1 MIYYLIIG
9 LISAILSIFLDWLG
23 LLFMESFVFASIT
36 VGVCL
41 ERNFI
46 GGKKE
51 EKKEIFSPVGYAPL
65 I

>member
-1 MIYYLIIG
+1 
-9 LISAILSIFLDWLG
+9 
-23 LLFMESFVFASIT
+23 MESFVFASIT

-51 EKKEIFSPVGYAPL
+51 EKKEIFYPVGYAPL